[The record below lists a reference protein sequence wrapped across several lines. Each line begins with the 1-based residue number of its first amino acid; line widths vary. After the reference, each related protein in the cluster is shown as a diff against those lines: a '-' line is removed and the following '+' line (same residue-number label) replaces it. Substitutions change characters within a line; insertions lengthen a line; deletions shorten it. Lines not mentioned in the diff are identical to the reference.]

1 MASGLEAKSEVLEMR
16 LKSNQIGP
24 PAIFKT
30 GVVKELIKISR
41 ILVKNV
47 EALRVR
53 SNGKIVDDRR

>member
-1 MASGLEAKSEVLEMR
+1 MR

-30 GVVKELIKISR
+30 GVVKKLIKITR

-53 SNGKIVDDRR
+53 SNGKIVDDSR